1 MRQKDGYMTAHSER
15 NAIALHHPIFVT
27 YFFTVLIIQNDEFR
41 HVDFCDIEHY
51 RACLPTHEQLTAHGI
66 TVLNPKDDTFVLLKD
81 GNFLSARPEGTFGFA
96 NKANW
101 WEEFRR
107 LSSIPFKFVQE
118 KPFSPHIP
126 HIIHQTDNALHPET
140 GYLENITSLK
150 TMNKDWEY
158 RYYSEKDRI
167 DFIHTHYGWDVLSVY
182 LRLNRLYGAAQAD
195 FFRYL
200 CLYQH
205 GGVYLDMKSGSS
217 RPLSSIIRDDDQF
230 IISQWDWSLPQ
241 YFEWGKKA
249 ELSHIEGGEF
259 PIWCLI
265 CAPGHPLMAK
275 VINQLI
281 ANIFL
286 YTPNLHST
294 GSVATL
300 KVTGP
305 ILFTRVVFN
314 NLNKFDIRME
324 NILAKGLNPH
334 MVKNI
339 YRKDQYHEQVLPLV
353 IQSARV
359 GDTI

>member
-1 MRQKDGYMTAHSER
+1 MHHYGENNTINLD
-15 NAIALHHPIFVT
+15 HPIFLT
-27 YFFTVLIIQNDEFR
+27 YFCTVLIIQNDEIR
-41 HVDFCDIEHY
+41 HVDFCDIREY
-51 RACLPTHEQLTAHGI
+51 RDYLPTYEQLNARGI
-66 TVLNPKDDTFVLLKD
+66 TVLNPRDDIFLLLQH
-81 GNFLSARPEGTFGFA
+81 NRFLSARPEGTFGLA
-96 NKANW
+96 TKANW

-107 LSSIPFKFVQE
+107 ISTVPFRFIQE
-118 KPFSPHIP
+118 KTYSPRIP
-126 HIIHQTDNALHPET
+126 HIIHQTDNALRPQDC
-140 GYLENITSLK
+140 YLENIDSLQSLNEGWDYK
-150 TMNKDWEY
+150 
-158 RYYSEKDRI
+158 YYSEKDRL
-167 DFIHTHYGWDVLSVY
+167 DFIYAYFGWDALSAY

-217 RPLSSIIRDDDQF
+217 QPLSSVLREDDHF
-230 IISQWDWSLPQ
+230 VISQWDWSIPQ

-249 ELSHIEGGEF
+249 EISHIEGGEY

-275 VINQLI
+275 VINQMI
-281 ANIFL
+281 ASIFF
-286 YTPNLHST
+286 YTPNLHGT

-305 ILFTRVVFN
+305 IMFTRVVFN
-314 NLNKFDIRME
+314 NLNKFDIRQE

-334 MVKNI
+334 MVKNV

-353 IQSARV
+353 IQSARI
-359 GDTI
+359 GDTE